1 MSEIRIGQVSSINYK
16 SGMIKVLYNDYNNSV
31 TKDIPYLSF
40 NDEYK
45 MPAIGQYV
53 LVVHLSNGN
62 EAGIVLGTYWNEANK
77 PIEAKQ
83 GIYRKEFG
91 HHPGQAY
98 LTFDYKSGELVL
110 YADKIVFQDINEKI
124 SLKEIIN
131 KIKG

>member
-77 PIEAKQ
+77 PIEVKQ
-83 GIYRKEFG
+83 GVSR
-91 HHPGQAY
+91 
-98 LTFDYKSGELVL
+98 TS
-110 YADKIVFQDINEKI
+110 I
-124 SLKEIIN
+124 SYI
-131 KIKG
+131 